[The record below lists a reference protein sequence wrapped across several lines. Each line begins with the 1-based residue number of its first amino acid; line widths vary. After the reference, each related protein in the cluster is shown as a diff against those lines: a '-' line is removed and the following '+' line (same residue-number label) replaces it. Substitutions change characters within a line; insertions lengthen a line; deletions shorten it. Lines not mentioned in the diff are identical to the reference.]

1 MPDLSAV
8 IAANR
13 FGQGA
18 APGEL
23 SLVSNDPR
31 GWLLAQLAP
40 QPLPPQLAGLP
51 GSAQSAQ
58 RFAELKAVRRAD
70 KTGTLPDPA
79 EEKAKA
85 EMRAL
90 YTTEA
95 AARTRLAVET
105 QTPFY
110 ERLVQFWSNHF
121 AVSTAR
127 FEVAH
132 LAGSFEREAIRPH
145 VAGRFSQMLLAAM
158 RHPAMLAYLDNAT
171 SIGPDSQAGLRQK
184 RGLNENLAREMMELH
199 TLGVDGGY
207 SQDDVQQLARVLT
220 GWTIGN
226 EKDGLTGQFLYQ
238 PRFHEPGPKAFLQV
252 TIPESG
258 ETEALR
264 AVDILTHHPAT
275 ARFVATKLARH
286 FIADDPPPAA
296 VEALAK
302 AFRESGG
309 DLALVCKTLVE
320 RPEPWKM
327 PLSKMKTSNDYV
339 VSTLRLLAGPELDD
353 NAILRPLNLLSQPPF
368 GAPSPAGWPDRAEA
382 WMGPEVLMRRIEWA
396 RDLAKKLHRIDLL
409 ELATEGLGPLMDG
422 PLHQALM
429 NATDAAEATLLLL
442 SCPQFQRR

>member
-23 SLVSNDPR
+23 NLVSNDPR

-51 GSAQSAQ
+51 SSAQSAQ

-70 KTGTLPDPA
+70 KAGTLPDPA

-121 AVSTAR
+121 TVSTAR

-145 VAGRFSQMLLAAM
+145 VTGRFSQMLLAVM
-158 RHPAMLAYLDNAT
+158 HHPAMLAYLDNTA
-171 SIGPDSQAGLRQK
+171 SIGPASQAGLRQK

-207 SQDDVQQLARVLT
+207 SQDDVQQ
-220 GWTIGN
+220 
-226 EKDGLTGQFLYQ
+226 
-238 PRFHEPGPKAFLQV
+238 
-252 TIPESG
+252 
-258 ETEALR
+258 
-264 AVDILTHHPAT
+264 
-275 ARFVATKLARH
+275 
-286 FIADDPPPAA
+286 
-296 VEALAK
+296 
-302 AFRESGG
+302 
-309 DLALVCKTLVE
+309 
-320 RPEPWKM
+320 
-327 PLSKMKTSNDYV
+327 
-339 VSTLRLLAGPELDD
+339 
-353 NAILRPLNLLSQPPF
+353 
-368 GAPSPAGWPDRAEA
+368 
-382 WMGPEVLMRRIEWA
+382 
-396 RDLAKKLHRIDLL
+396 
-409 ELATEGLGPLMDG
+409 
-422 PLHQALM
+422 
-429 NATDAAEATLLLL
+429 
-442 SCPQFQRR
+442 